1 MVYFIWSICGLN
13 KQRFKRSIVAR
24 YWNQIADLPNFL
36 LRMYTKGKLWIMN
49 KTWNFNHVFPFLH
62 SLYTHSQLT
71 LPLFP
76 SLKLRLVQRTAFSD
90 QKQIIFSFNVC
101 CSIQGCEINQKNY
114 PRVVTLVSLF
124 DLTQNS
130 STRKAVDTFFRGTL
144 NFFLKHAAWSL
155 AP

>member
-1 MVYFIWSICGLN
+1 MAWINSVLSAQLWLDIETKLPTFQIFFSECIQRESFGL
-13 KQRFKRSIVAR
+13 
-24 YWNQIADLPNFL
+24 W
-36 LRMYTKGKLWIMN
+36 TKLEILIN
-49 KTWNFNHVFPFLH
+49 VFPFLH